1 MTAVKVLGVGSAQG
15 DDQAGWQLVEMTCPH
30 LPPGV
35 EAIPVAEP
43 TRLLDYLEGCR
54 KAVVIDASRW
64 GQPPGTITR
73 LVWPDPSL
81 AESSGRSSH
90 GLGVAAVLALAHLE
104 RLPPMPR
111 AFRYRGPG
119 GTARRGTERRSPTS
133 PAPPLPACA
142 GGGDRS
148 VLSPDSSGLRR
159 PSARKWNA

>member
-15 DDQAGWQLVEMTCPH
+15 DDQAGWQLVEMVRPH

-90 GLGVAAVLALAHLE
+90 GLGVAAVLALC
-104 RLPPMPR
+104 
-111 AFRYRGPG
+111 
-119 GTARRGTERRSPTS
+119 STS
-133 PAPPLPACA
+133 
-142 GGGDRS
+142 S
-148 VLSPDSSGLRR
+148 VFR
-159 PSARKWNA
+159 PSSCFSVSRPRRNSQERD

>member
-15 DDQAGWQLVEMTCPH
+15 DDQAGWQLVEMVRPH

-90 GLGVAAVLALAHLE
+90 GLGVAAVLALAQHLE
-104 RLPPMPR
+104 RLPPILVLFGIE
-111 AFRYRGPG
+111 AQEEQPG
-119 GTARRGTERRSPTS
+119 EGLSDAVRQALPHLCRLVLAEVTEVS
-133 PAPPLPACA
+133 
-142 GGGDRS
+142 
-148 VLSPDSSGLRR
+148 
-159 PSARKWNA
+159 